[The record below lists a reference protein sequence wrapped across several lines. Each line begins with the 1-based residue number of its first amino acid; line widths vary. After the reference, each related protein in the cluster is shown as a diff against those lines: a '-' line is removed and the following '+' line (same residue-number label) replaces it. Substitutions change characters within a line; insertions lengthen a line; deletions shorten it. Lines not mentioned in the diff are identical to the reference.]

1 MAKNVLR
8 LYDDNVTTFP
18 NSEVTK
24 FVGIDY
30 DMLAAALV
38 KEQNRIAEEK
48 RHAKKASSAKRRA
61 TKSNN
66 GAADPVKNK
75 SDIKLIA
82 KYFHDKA
89 VVAHNVGHSSS
100 EQLNYRNELLFLIGC
115 SVGLRA
121 SDLLELRVGDFK
133 PPTYKARI
141 MEGKTGKYREITL
154 GPMAIDA
161 YNKIVG
167 MLDNPTDKT
176 YLFQSQRSGNN
187 GLSVRSFAYVLRA
200 AKRDLGLPYRLST
213 HSMRKTF
220 GYHMFMDNQQSP
232 EILAYLQKV
241 FNHSS
246 SAVTLRYIGLD
257 AEREQKMYQDLDY
270 GFSLDDIDRE
280 EE

>member
-1 MAKNVLR
+1 MKDNVLR
-8 LYDDNVTTFP
+8 LYDENVTPFP
-18 NSEVTK
+18 NAEVAK

-30 DMLAAALV
+30 DALAAALV
-38 KEQNRIAEEK
+38 REQNRIADEK
-48 RHAKKASSAKRRA
+48 RAAKKSSATKRRK
-61 TKSNN
+61 TKADN
-66 GAADPVKNK
+66 GAADPVKEK
-75 SDIKLIA
+75 VDIKRIA
-82 KYFHDKA
+82 KYFHDRA
-89 VVAHNVGHSSS
+89 VKAHNAGKDSS

-133 PPTYKARI
+133 PPLYKARI

-154 GPMAIDA
+154 GPMAIEA

-167 MLDNPTDKT
+167 MLESPTDQT
-176 YLFQSQRSGNN
+176 YLFQSQRSGNS
-187 GLSVRSFAYVLRA
+187 GLNVRSFAYVLRC
-200 AKRDLGLPYRLST
+200 AKRDLELPYRLST

-257 AEREQKMYQDLDY
+257 AEREQKMYQDLNY
-270 GFSLDDIDRE
+270 GFSLEDIDIGE
-280 EE
+280 E

>member
-1 MAKNVLR
+1 MSKANVLS
-8 LYDDNVTTFP
+8 LYDDNVTPFP
-18 NSEVTK
+18 NSGVPE

-30 DMLAAALV
+30 DRLAAALV
-38 KEQNRIAEEK
+38 KEQERIAEEK
-48 RHAKKASSAKRRA
+48 RRAKKASSAKKRS

-66 GAADPVKNK
+66 GAADPVKDK
-75 SDIKLIA
+75 QDIKRIA

-89 VVAHNVGHSSS
+89 VSAHNVGHSSS
-100 EQLNYRNELLFLIGC
+100 ELINYRNELLFLIGC

-133 PPTYKARI
+133 APLYKARI
-141 MEGKTGKYREITL
+141 MEGKTGKYREVTL
-154 GPMAIDA
+154 GPMAVDA
-161 YNKIVG
+161 YNKLVG
-167 MLDNPTDKT
+167 MLDNPNDKT
-176 YLFQSQRSGNN
+176 YLFQSQRSGNS
-187 GLSVRSFAYVLRA
+187 GLTVRSFADVLRG

-257 AEREQKMYQDLDY
+257 SEREQKMYQDLDY
-270 GFSLDDIDRE
+270 GFNLDDIDTE
-280 EE
+280 